1 MRSENMITDKQLRG
15 RDWCIV
21 LMCII
26 IPLFS
31 FCYMDTHSIIRC
43 GTDVFRSIF
52 AGRFDDFYAFA
63 KESQLAGL
71 MGHEPTYDIIFI

>member
-1 MRSENMITDKQLRG
+1 MITDKQLRG

-52 AGRFDDFYAFA
+52 AGYEQERQYYLNYDYEGIFA
-63 KESQLAGL
+63 E
-71 MGHEPTYDIIFI
+71 